1 MTLEFPPLA
10 GARASHI
17 VRCSSQKRLRRR
29 REGPAAHA
37 PWKKKFMRR
46 IASSPSFGDTTC
58 ASSFKSRLS
67 ARPPCRLK
75 RFIADSQIIDTLTVI
90 RQASIQ
96 EGTIVTL
103 IYGHRGAKGEAP
115 ENTLTSFR
123 RCLERGVRRCE
134 LDLHLSQDG
143 ELMVIHDPTLK
154 RTTGRRGKVSE
165 HDAQELMTYDARLGG
180 PGWVQPCPIP
190 RLAELFEKCDF
201 EHWQLEVKSASR
213 VRAERMVL
221 AIRELAER
229 YELLR
234 KITVTSSSRTV
245 LRALERLTPDLSRG
259 LVAEYAWLDP
269 LKVAK
274 NYGCDL
280 LALNWTLCTPERLL
294 KAQQQGL
301 HVSVWTVNEPALM
314 RRLADFGVDSLITDF
329 PGLAIA
335 TLGKG

>member
-1 MTLEFPPLA
+1 
-10 GARASHI
+10 
-17 VRCSSQKRLRRR
+17 
-29 REGPAAHA
+29 
-37 PWKKKFMRR
+37 
-46 IASSPSFGDTTC
+46 
-58 ASSFKSRLS
+58 
-67 ARPPCRLK
+67 
-75 RFIADSQIIDTLTVI
+75 
-90 RQASIQ
+90 
-96 EGTIVTL
+96 VTL